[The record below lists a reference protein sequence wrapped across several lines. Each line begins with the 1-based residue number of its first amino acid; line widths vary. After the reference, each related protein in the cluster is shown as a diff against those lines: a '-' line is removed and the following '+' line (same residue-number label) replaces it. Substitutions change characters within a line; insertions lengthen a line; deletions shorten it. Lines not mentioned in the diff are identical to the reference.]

1 MSYTIIRPKDRQEW
15 LSHREGGIGSS
26 EVGTILGLNPFDTP
40 LQLWRR
46 KRHIDPPM
54 QENEAML
61 MGHLLEDAVAQRWQ
75 IATGRTIIKRSATD
89 WLIVNQDRPFLRVSP
104 DRTFWVDPEG
114 KQNEGNKGIL
124 ECKTTMYD
132 IDPEDIPLH
141 WFAQLQY
148 QLGVAEMEYGEL
160 GWLCLPRRSFGH
172 KPIAFDREFFEWA
185 VSEVEKFWIDNVQ
198 GGIEPLPTCVEDV
211 LLRNPKHTAGLIVEA
226 DPSIVTTCEQLRDV
240 KAKIKELEDEKKE
253 CEEKIK
259 LSIGEAE
266 GICAPGTIGLAKPT
280 ILATWKASKDSTKF
294 NEKRFADEHPDL
306 YKQYREV
313 KTGGRLFL
321 LKLK

>member
-46 KRHIDPPM
+46 KRHIDPPI

-75 IATGRTIIKRSATD
+75 LATGRTIIKRSATD
-89 WLIVNQDRPFLRVSP
+89 WLIVNQERPYLRVSP
-104 DRTFWVDPEG
+104 DRTFWVNPEG
-114 KQNEGNKGIL
+114 KQNDSNKGIL

-132 IDPEDIPLH
+132 IDPDNIPLH

-148 QLGVAEMEYGEL
+148 QLGIAEMEYGEL
-160 GWLCLPRRSFGH
+160 GWLSLPHRCFGH
-172 KPIAFDREFFEWA
+172 KPLAFDREFFEWA

-211 LLRNPKHTAGLIVEA
+211 LLRNPKHTPGMIIEA
-226 DPSIVTTCEQLRDV
+226 DEAIVATCEHLRQV
-240 KAKIKELEDEKKE
+240 KQDIKDLEEAKKKDEEAIKMA
-253 CEEKIK
+253 
-259 LSIGEAE
+259 IGEAE
-266 GICAPGTIGLAKPT
+266 GICAPGTADLAKPKM
-280 ILATWKASKDSTKF
+280 LATWKAAKDSLKF
-294 NEKRFADEHPDL
+294 NEKRFAAEHPEL
-306 YKQYREV
+306 YGKYQEQRQ
-313 KTGGRLFL
+313 GARMFL
-321 LKLK
+321 LK